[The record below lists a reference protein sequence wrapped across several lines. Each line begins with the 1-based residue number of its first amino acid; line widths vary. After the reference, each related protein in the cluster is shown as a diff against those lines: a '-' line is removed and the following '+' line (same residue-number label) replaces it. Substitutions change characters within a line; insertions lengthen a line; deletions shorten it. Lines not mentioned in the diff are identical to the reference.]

1 VEVAAVARTF
11 ARIFD
16 ANETMTEAIAL
27 AHDIGHTPFG
37 HAGEHELNKLMKDDG
52 GFDHNQQSLRWV
64 ELLDTQYPTFPGLNL
79 TWEVRAGLMKHE
91 AHKLGAQLDGTPIG
105 PLQGVEAQIADIAD
119 DITYYAHDVDDA
131 LLAKIITEDDLKS
144 EALWS
149 MAAKRSAQQ
158 YTNMEKGERIRANIR
173 NLLDLQIE
181 NIIDNSQI
189 KIDQYAPTSM
199 HQVMNLPEQLIV
211 FSPEMKIQA
220 DNFRKFM
227 YKNVYFSHA
236 IKNQAE
242 IATAML
248 RHLFE
253 YFCRHPENM
262 GRKAQSRLAKDGL
275 KRTVCDYLSGFTDKY
290 VFQEHTHYFR

>member
-1 VEVAAVARTF
+1 MRLPLWGKWDF
-11 ARIFD
+11 GLGI
-16 ANETMTEAIAL
+16 ETKKPRYYRGSYSLKSIDKFEY
-27 AHDIGHTPFG
+27 P
-37 HAGEHELNKLMKDDG
+37 LMK
-52 GFDHNQQSLRWV
+52 R
-64 ELLDTQYPTFPGLNL
+64 
-79 TWEVRAGLMKHE
+79 
-91 AHKLGAQLDGTPIG
+91 
-105 PLQGVEAQIADIAD
+105 
-119 DITYYAHDVDDA
+119 
-131 LLAKIITEDDLKS
+131 IID
-144 EALWS
+144 
-149 MAAKRSAQQ
+149 R
-158 YTNMEKGERIRANIR
+158 
-173 NLLDLQIE
+173 E